1 MRLSTM
7 NVLRQCFDCAQYR
20 YEVYCDTID
29 GSYFCDYCHE
39 QRMKD
44 CEGGEQW
51 TATWER
57 V

>member
-1 MRLSTM
+1 MRQSAM
-7 NVLRQCFDCAQYR
+7 DVLRKCYDCAQYS
-20 YEVYCDTID
+20 YEVYCDPID

>member
-7 NVLRQCFDCAQYR
+7 NVLRRCFDCAQYS
-20 YEVYCDTID
+20 YEVYCDPID
-29 GSYFCDYCHE
+29 GAYFCVYCHE